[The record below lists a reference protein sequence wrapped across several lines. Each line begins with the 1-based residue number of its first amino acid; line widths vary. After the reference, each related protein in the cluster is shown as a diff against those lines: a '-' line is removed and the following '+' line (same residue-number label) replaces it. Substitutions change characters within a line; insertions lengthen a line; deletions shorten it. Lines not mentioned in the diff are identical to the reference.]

1 MFRLPELTGPVYL
14 PPISSLYR
22 DDSTDQV
29 HVSYIKEILIFSTK
43 NWSNKKNGKKVKAN
57 TRLFY
62 YGNWPMRMKMEETA
76 AVKSWGKERE
86 IWTSLTPHCVY
97 SSYWLAII
105 SRWLFYVNWTTLQT
119 REYKK
124 VNKITLEKSFSN
136 YTLKEGSIYLKEQRW
151 ISR

>member
-43 NWSNKKNGKKVKAN
+43 NWSNKKNGKKIKAN
-57 TRLFY
+57 TRFFI
-62 YGNWPMRMKMEETA
+62 METGRWGWKWKKLLQLKAGERN
-76 AVKSWGKERE
+76 VKFGRHWHRIAS
-86 IWTSLTPHCVY
+86 TPVID
-97 SSYWLAII
+97 WLLLADDF
-105 SRWLFYVNWTTLQT
+105 FYVNWTTLQT